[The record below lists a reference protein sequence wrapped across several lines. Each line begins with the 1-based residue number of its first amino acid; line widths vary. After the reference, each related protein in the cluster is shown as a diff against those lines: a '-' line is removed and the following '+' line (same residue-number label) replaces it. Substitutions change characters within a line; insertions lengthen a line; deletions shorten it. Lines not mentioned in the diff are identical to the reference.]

1 MQFTHFDG
9 PIGSQLLGV
18 DATLPIAERDV
29 ELLKYTLAER
39 GVVVLRNQALDSEQ
53 QLAFMA
59 QFGETELFPDQ
70 SAMGNPIRGIFR
82 ISNQGD
88 GFDVGHYWHA
98 DRAPFAR
105 TTSISALAAVTVP
118 SEQPTRT
125 IFLNMNRAYLGL
137 DAEFGRKIATLR
149 WDLPTRVQ
157 LPIVRAHPEIG
168 APILSLP
175 FRFPGGDGSDAELL
189 EQIKRLNSDMLPRI
203 AGLSEE
209 ESNPIMLRLVHHVLS
224 NPTWIYEHIWRP
236 GDLVLWDQR
245 TVYHMA
251 LASSHRRVLARTAVV
266 GKQAPAYVR

>member
-9 PIGSQLLGV
+9 PIGSQLFGV
-18 DATLPIAERDV
+18 DATLPIVERDV
-29 ELLKYTLAER
+29 ELLKYTVAER
-39 GVVVLRNQALDSEQ
+39 GVVILRNQTLDPEQ
-53 QLAFMA
+53 QLDFMG

-70 SAMGNPIRGIFR
+70 SAIGNPIRGIFR

-88 GFDVGHYWHA
+88 GFNVGHYWHA

-105 TTSISALAAVTVP
+105 TTSISALSAVNVP

-125 IFLNMNRAYLGL
+125 IFLNMNRAYLAL
-137 DAEFGRKIATLR
+137 DDEFSRQIASLR

-157 LPIVRAHPEIG
+157 LPIVRAHPVTG
-168 APILSLP
+168 APVLSLP
-175 FRFPGGDGSDAELL
+175 FRFPGSDGSDNELL
-189 EQIKRLNSDMLPRI
+189 DQVKRLNSDMLPRI

-224 NPTWIYEHIWRP
+224 NPSWIYQHIWRP

-251 LASSHRRVLARTAVV
+251 STSPHRRVLVRTAVV
-266 GKQAPAYVR
+266 GRQAPAYVR